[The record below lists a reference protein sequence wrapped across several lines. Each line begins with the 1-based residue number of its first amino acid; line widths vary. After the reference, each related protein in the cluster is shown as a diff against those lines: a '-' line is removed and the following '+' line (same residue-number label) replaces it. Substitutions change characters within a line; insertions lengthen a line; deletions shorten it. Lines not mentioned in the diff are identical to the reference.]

1 VFRDARLRQ
10 LIEQALVNNR
20 DLRVAAANI
29 ASARAQY
36 RIRHAGILPQ
46 IDASA
51 GATFQGGDGATGPN
65 ETYSAD
71 IGATGFELDL
81 FGRLRS
87 LSDAALNQYFA
98 TEAAARA
105 TRLALVGDIANAW
118 LFYAA
123 AQRLLGIAQD
133 TVANAGRTAELT
145 RPRLAGRSAG
155 AASRG
160 VGT

>member
-1 VFRDARLRQ
+1 MFRDARLRQ

-87 LSDAALNQYFA
+87 LSDARS
-98 TEAAARA
+98 TER
-105 TRLALVGDIANAW
+105 RVGKECVRTCRSRW
-118 LFYAA
+118 
-123 AQRLLGIAQD
+123 AQLH
-133 TVANAGRTAELT
+133 
-145 RPRLAGRSAG
+145 
-155 AASRG
+155 
-160 VGT
+160 